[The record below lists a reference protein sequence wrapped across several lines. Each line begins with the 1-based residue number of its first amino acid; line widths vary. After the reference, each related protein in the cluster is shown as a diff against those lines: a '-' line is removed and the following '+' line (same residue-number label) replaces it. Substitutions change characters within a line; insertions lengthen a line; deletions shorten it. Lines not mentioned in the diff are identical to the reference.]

1 MNLLLLESSSL
12 ADLLQQFH
20 KAPPSFSP
28 VSILFSAWNHLLSHD
43 DATHQYVLVP
53 YPPITFV
60 FRFPPTSPPSFSVLL
75 VPSHPFSLLLLAW
88 HRLLRRLLDS
98 PSPPDVCTT
107 GCPLIV
113 FGQLLHFLN
122 MNIEQKLFSR
132 VFGSKRQ
139 PHLSY
144 QGARQKHNHSQ
155 RSFLKTPSVQ

>member
-20 KAPPSFSP
+20 QAPPSFSP

-60 FRFPPTSPPSFSVLL
+60 FRFPPTSPPSFFILL

-88 HRLLRRLLDS
+88 HCLLRRLLDS

-113 FGQLLHFLN
+113 FGQLPHNLN
-122 MNIEQKLFSR
+122 MNKNYSPES
-132 VFGSKRQ
+132 V
-139 PHLSY
+139 
-144 QGARQKHNHSQ
+144 GARDNNICCIKVLDRNIIIL
-155 RSFLKTPSVQ
+155 RGAF